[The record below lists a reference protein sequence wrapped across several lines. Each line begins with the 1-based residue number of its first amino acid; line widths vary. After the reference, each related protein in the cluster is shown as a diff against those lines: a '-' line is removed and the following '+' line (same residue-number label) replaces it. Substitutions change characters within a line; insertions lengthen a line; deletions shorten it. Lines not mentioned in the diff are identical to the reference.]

1 MWNFGVS
8 GIRGIIVRA
17 GLSLGRKTDM
27 EPFRVQ
33 LYRLTMETPAL
44 HCTLSIVAWATV
56 RLTKLE
62 IQLPILNPQQPAR
75 P

>member
-33 LYRLTMETPAL
+33 LYRLTMGDPCTAL
-44 HCTLSIVAWATV
+44 HFEYRCLGYCASD
-56 RLTKLE
+56 
-62 IQLPILNPQQPAR
+62 
-75 P
+75 